1 MTKTEKLLLLTRFC
15 EYSPA
20 TNAEALARDAK
31 APAAARHAWQKA
43 KAEKAAFLA
52 EHGTG
57 DAAAIRW
64 FDHVIRDTA
73 DAMRNAQAVHALRL
87 RAIALQEQH
96 GRRHD
101 RNFYPVTL

>member
-15 EYSPA
+15 EHSPA
-20 TNAEALARDAK
+20 TNAEALPRDAK
-31 APAAARHAWQKA
+31 DPDAYRRAWLHA

-57 DAAAIRW
+57 DAAALRW
-64 FDHVIRDTA
+64 FDHVIRDA
-73 DAMRNAQAVHALRL
+73 AEGMRNARAIHALRL
-87 RAIALQEQH
+87 RAMELQATH

-101 RNFYPVTL
+101 RNRYPVTL

>member
-20 TNAEALARDAK
+20 TNAEALPRDAK
-31 APAAARHAWQKA
+31 DPAAYRNAWQKA
-43 KAEKAAFLA
+43 KAEKAAYMA
-52 EHGTG
+52 ENDSRDPYVINWFNHIIR
-57 DAAAIRW
+57 DAAEG
-64 FDHVIRDTA
+64 
-73 DAMRNAQAVHALRL
+73 MRNARTIYALRL

-101 RNFYPVTL
+101 RNRYPVTL